1 MWPVLIIGGG
11 LALLYFGARPGSAIA
26 TVLSGATHGTVKLG
40 NADPNFEPWL
50 AEEVTKLMGPDS
62 GTAGFRT
69 GDHQNLANAIR
80 ARRIP
85 NPYVSAS
92 SPGGAYAINQQISQ
106 AGGLAIQGTQIGLAI
121 ANTTVKAIPI
131 VGSIFSIVDSVIGGI
146 LGNHQAAV
154 QRENTTL
161 KQWIPAVNGLISQ
174 IDQQYRTGQLNG
186 QQAGQALEQMY
197 QSSENGLA
205 VIIKP
210 KAFDSNPLQ
219 EFQTAVAH
227 HQCNAA
233 CVFLRYLRGIIDA
246 KVLFDY

>member
-11 LALLYFGARPGSAIA
+11 LALLYFGARPGSAVA
-26 TVLSGATHGTVKLG
+26 SVLTGATHGTVKLG

-50 AEEVTKLMGPDS
+50 ADEITKLMGPPS
-62 GTAGFRT
+62 NVAGFR
-69 GDHQNLANAIR
+69 DPNRQQLADGIR

-85 NPYVSAS
+85 NPYVTAN
-92 SPGGAYAINQQISQ
+92 SPGGAYAINAQVSQ
-106 AGGLAIQGTQIGLAI
+106 AGGLAIQGAQLGASI
-121 ANTTVKAIPI
+121 AGATVSAIPI
-131 VGSIFSIVDSVIGGI
+131 VGSIFSVVDSVLNGI
-146 LGNHQAAV
+146 FAGHQAAV

-161 KQWIPAVNGLISQ
+161 RQWIPAVNGLISQ
-174 IDQQYRTGQLNG
+174 IDQAYRTGQLNG
-186 QQAGQALEQMY
+186 SSAGQALEQMY

-210 KAFDSNPLQ
+210 KAFDTNPLQ
-219 EFQTAVAH
+219 EFQTAVAK

-233 CVFLRYLRGIIDA
+233 CVFLRILRGIVDA

>member
-50 AEEVTKLMGPDS
+50 AGEITTLMGPPS
-62 GTAGFRT
+62 NVAGFR
-69 GDHQNLANAIR
+69 DPNRQQLADGIR

-85 NPYVSAS
+85 NPYTS
-92 SPGGAYAINQQISQ
+92 SKSSGGAYAINVQVGQ
-106 AGGLAIQGTQIGLAI
+106 AGNLALQGAQLGAQIAGA
-121 ANTTVKAIPI
+121 TVKAIPI
-131 VGSIFSIVDSVIGGI
+131 VGSIFSIVDSV
-146 LGNHQAAV
+146 LGVVFAGHAAAV
-154 QRENTTL
+154 QRENSTL
-161 KQWIPAVNGLISQ
+161 QQWIPAVNHLLDV
-174 IDQQYRTGQLNG
+174 IDQQYRTGQVNG
-186 QQAGQALEQMY
+186 SAAGQALEQMY
-197 QSSENGLA
+197 LSSENGLA

-233 CVFLRYLRGIIDA
+233 CVFLRILRGIVDA
-246 KVLFDY
+246 KLLFDY

>member
-1 MWPVLIIGGG
+1 MWQALIIGGG
-11 LALLYFGARPGSAIA
+11 LALLYFGARPGTAIA
-26 TVLSGATHGTVKLG
+26 TALSGATHGTVKLG

-50 AEEVTKLMGPDS
+50 AEEVAKLLGPDS

-69 GDHQNLANAIR
+69 ADHQNLANAIR

-85 NPYVSAS
+85 NPYSSSA
-92 SPGGAYAINQQISQ
+92 SPGGAYAINAQVGQ
-106 AGGLAIQGTQIGLAI
+106 AGGLAVQGAQLGASI
-121 ANTTVKAIPI
+121 AGATVSAIPI
-131 VGSIFSIVDSVIGGI
+131 VGSIFSVVDSVLSRVFGA
-146 LGNHQAAV
+146 HAAAV

-161 KQWIPAVNGLISQ
+161 QRWIPAVNSLLDQ
-174 IDQQYRTGQLNG
+174 IDQQYRAGQLSG
-186 QQAGQALEQMY
+186 GSAGTALEQMY

-205 VIIKP
+205 LIIKP
-210 KAFDSNPLQ
+210 KAFDSNPLD

>member
-11 LALLYFGARPGSAIA
+11 LALLYFGARPGTAIA

-50 AEEVTKLMGPDS
+50 ADEVTKLMGPDS

-69 GDHQNLANAIR
+69 GDHENLANAIR
-80 ARRIP
+80 SRRIP

-92 SPGGAYAINQQISQ
+92 SSGGAYAINAQVRQ
-106 AGGLAIQGTQIGLAI
+106 GVGLGIQGVQTGLAI
-121 ANTTVKAIPI
+121 ANTTVTAIPI
-131 VGSIFSIVDSVIGGI
+131 VGSIFSVVDSVISGI

-154 QRENTTL
+154 QRENVTL
-161 KQWIPAVNGLISQ
+161 QRWIPAVNGLIDE
-174 IDQQYRTGQLNG
+174 IDQQYRVGQLNG

-197 QSSENGLA
+197 TSSESGLMA
-205 VIIKP
+205 IIKP
-210 KAFDSNPLQ
+210 KAFDSNPYQ

>member
-1 MWPVLIIGGG
+1 MLGVLIIGGG

-26 TVLSGATHGTVKLG
+26 SVLAGATHGTVKLG

-50 AEEVTKLMGPDS
+50 ADEIVKLMGPDS

-85 NPYVSAS
+85 NPYVTANS
-92 SPGGAYAINQQISQ
+92 SGGAYAINAQVGQ
-106 AGGLAIQGTQIGLAI
+106 AGGLAVQGAQLGAQIAGA
-121 ANTTVKAIPI
+121 TVSAIPI
-131 VGSIFSIVDSVIGGI
+131 VGSIFSIVDSVLNGI
-146 LGNHQAAV
+146 LGSHQAAV
-154 QRENTTL
+154 QRENVTL
-161 KQWIPAVNGLISQ
+161 RQWIPAVNGLISQ
-174 IDQQYRTGQLNG
+174 IDLQYRSGQLSG
-186 QQAGQALEQMY
+186 SAAGQALEQMY
-197 QSSENGLA
+197 LSSENGLA

-210 KAFDSNPLQ
+210 KAFDTNPLQ
-219 EFQTAVAH
+219 EFQTAVAK

-233 CVFLRYLRGIIDA
+233 CVFLRYLRGIVDA